1 LEQLNNQLKK
11 EEEDY
16 AIQTQDITRFRGM
29 LEDEMT
35 IKKKQ

>member
-1 LEQLNNQLKK
+1 LDQLNNQLKR

-16 AIQTQDITRFRGM
+16 ATQTMDITRFRGM

-35 IKKKQ
+35 